1 MAKTIDI
8 ASPARTQAILNQ
20 YGLRAKKKFGQN
32 FLTDGNIL
40 SGIVQAA
47 DLTKED
53 LVVEIGPG
61 IGGLTEYLARAAKKV
76 LAFEIDPDMVKILAE
91 TLAPYDNVQIVEQ
104 DVLEANLKTVLAE
117 SFGEKSAVK
126 VVANLP
132 YYITTPIL
140 LALLQAGIH
149 WEKLVVMMQKEV
161 ADRLSAKPGTK
172 EYGVL
177 TVMLDYYASVA
188 IALKVPAKAFNPAPN
203 VDSAVVTLT
212 PKPAE
217 KPVDHPK
224 QLFSLVKACFAH
236 RRKSLWN
243 NLLQRFGK
251 EEAVKEGLTQALQ
264 LAEIDPGIRAERL
277 TLADFTRLYEALKEK
292 KVLQ

>member
-53 LVVEIGPG
+53 LIVEIGPG

-104 DVLEANLKTVLAE
+104 DVLEADLKTVLAE

-212 PKPAE
+212 PKLAE

>member
-53 LVVEIGPG
+53 LIVEIGPG

-104 DVLEANLKTVLAE
+104 DVLEADLKTVLAE

-217 KPVDHPK
+217 KPFDHPK

>member
-40 SGIVQAA
+40 AGIVAA
-47 DLTKED
+47 ANLTKED
-53 LVVEIGPG
+53 HVVEIGPG
-61 IGGLTEYLARAAKKV
+61 IGGLTEYLARAAKDV
-76 LAFEIDPDMVKILAE
+76 LAFEIDPDMVKILSE
-91 TLAPYDNVQIVEQ
+91 TLAPYENVQVLEQ
-104 DVLEANLKTVLAE
+104 DVLEADLKTVLAGA
-117 SFGEKSAVK
+117 FGDQEAVK

-140 LALLQAGIH
+140 LALLQADLN
-149 WEKLVVMMQKEV
+149 WQQLVVMMQKEV

-177 TVMLDYYASVA
+177 TVMLDYYASVSV
-188 IALKVPAKAFNPAPN
+188 ALKVPAAAFNPAPN
-203 VDSAVVTLT
+203 VDSAVVSLT

-217 KPVDHPK
+217 EPVDEPK

-251 EEAVKEGLTQALQ
+251 EEETKAKLTAAL
-264 LAEIDPGIRAERL
+264 AASGIEAGIRAERL
-277 TLADFTRLYEALKEK
+277 TLAEFTNLYKALKAEG
-292 KVLQ
+292 LL